1 VPSDPTP
8 PRRLPLWAAAGAT
21 VLVGVL
27 TAVQARVNGSLGA
40 ALDDGLVAATIS
52 FGSGLVIVALLV
64 ALVPAGRAGAR
75 RLAAAVRSR
84 TMPWWM
90 LLGGLAG
97 ALTVATQG
105 FTVATIGVALFTVG
119 VVAGQTLGGLALDRA
134 GYGPAGVVAV
144 TLPRLI
150 GGALAVLAVVLCIAG
165 SPPTAQWWMLLLPF
179 LAGAGISWQQATN
192 GRLRQ
197 RVDSALTATLVN
209 FVGGTTALVVAAAV
223 HVASA
228 GLPAV
233 LPADA
238 WLYLGG
244 AIGVTYIFLS
254 AALVRRTGVLL
265 LGLGSV
271 VGLLATS
278 IVLDAL
284 LPAPSSPPLPA
295 ALAAVVLALVGVSV
309 VVIPWRRRR

>member
-1 VPSDPTP
+1 
-8 PRRLPLWAAAGAT
+8 
-21 VLVGVL
+21 
-27 TAVQARVNGSLGA
+27 
-40 ALDDGLVAATIS
+40 
-52 FGSGLVIVALLV
+52 
-64 ALVPAGRAGAR
+64 
-75 RLAAAVRSR
+75 
-84 TMPWWM
+84 
-90 LLGGLAG
+90 
-97 ALTVATQG
+97 
-105 FTVATIGVALFTVG
+105 
-119 VVAGQTLGGLALDRA
+119 
-134 GYGPAGVVAV
+134 VAV